1 MDKNVNPVEKT
12 ITSLRFAKVQ
22 GPARETESWQW
33 KMRQLTQSGEDVL
46 CITLGPKSESID
58 VVQEKTTDPNAALF
72 ATMLVNKKSVRF
84 QLDCGASCNVIP
96 ANLIKASHLEPCS
109 QVLVMYNKSTLTPL
123 GKCTLKVINPRNK
136 KTHRVHRSQQECAQ
150 AHSRQ

>member
-1 MDKNVNPVEKT
+1 MQKCRD
-12 ITSLRFAKVQ
+12 Q
-22 GPARETESWQW
+22 QRETESWQW

-46 CITLGPKSESID
+46 CITLGPKSESIN

-96 ANLIKASHLEPCS
+96 ANLTKASHLEPCS

-123 GKCTLKVINPRNK
+123 GKCTLKVIK
-136 KTHRVHRSQQECAQ
+136 
-150 AHSRQ
+150 